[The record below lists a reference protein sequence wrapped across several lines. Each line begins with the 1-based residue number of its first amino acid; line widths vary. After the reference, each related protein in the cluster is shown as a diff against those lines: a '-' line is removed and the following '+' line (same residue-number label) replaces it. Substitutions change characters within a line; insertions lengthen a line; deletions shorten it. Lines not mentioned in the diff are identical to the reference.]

1 MLLLVI
7 EASSGL
13 RVNGGKQSF
22 SHQGGPLNSRI
33 GKYTL
38 ECRVE
43 NIPTTYLG
51 MPLGSKHKA
60 VEIWDNIVEKNRGKK
75 LARWKAQYLSLGG
88 RLILINSV
96 LDSLITYVISPSLPK
111 L

>member
-1 MLLLVI
+1 MQLLGI

-22 SHQGGPLNSRI
+22 SHHGGPSNSRI

-38 ECRVE
+38 GCRAE
-43 NIPTTYLG
+43 DIPTTYLG

-60 VEIWDNIVEKNRGKK
+60 VEIWVDIVEKTEIKT
-75 LARWKAQYLSLGG
+75 S
-88 RLILINSV
+88 
-96 LDSLITYVISPSLPK
+96 
-111 L
+111 